1 MKKTNFL
8 LALIVLSSNLL
19 FAQTWDILD
28 KSMAAYDQAGGAS
41 NNGPWAVVQGSSAG
55 SITTQQ
61 VGYVNFTK
69 VPMGNTG
76 KWSWV
81 RPATAIADLTTDTP
95 YSIEV
100 KARVNPTNVTETTTN
115 FQSNQI
121 SLRLGSIKTAAR
133 IYLKYGDGVTGGFV
147 STTSG
152 GTSNVYTI
160 NTSEWQ
166 IYRMVFHADHLKYD
180 VYVDGLDEPVLE
192 NISVNATTDQN
203 GVYFGAESYHCCNID
218 VEYVKMGTGD
228 FFSKP
233 RISSMALSQNNHIT
247 GNEAT
252 VSVTAN
258 TALIDNDNKL
268 LFSLVDLDGNEIVAP
283 VEATVTDNVATAN
296 LVIPAGV
303 VAGQYKVK
311 AIASTQINEIDVTPK
326 TVSYEIQAD
335 LGTATAQIINDKS
348 ISVSATMLNVG
359 QALSIRTV
367 ASEVSLSEVAVYN
380 LTGNE
385 ISHQF
390 ISGSEYQ
397 LQPAIVP
404 GMYILKVCLNNNNT
418 SKEFKILVK

>member
-8 LALIVLSSNLL
+8 LALIVFSSNFL

-28 KSMAAYDQAGGAS
+28 KSMAAYNQDGGAS

-55 SITTQQ
+55 SSTTQQ
-61 VGYVNFTK
+61 AGYVNITK
-69 VPMGNTG
+69 TGMATSG
-76 KWSWV
+76 KWAWV
-81 RPATAIADLTTDTP
+81 RPATAIADLTTNTP
-95 YSIEV
+95 YSIEI
-100 KARVNPTNVTETTTN
+100 KARVNPTNVTETSTN

-121 SLRLGSIKTAAR
+121 SLRLKSINTAAR
-133 IYLKYGDGVTGGFV
+133 IYLKYGNGVTGGFV

-166 IYRMVFHADHLKYD
+166 IYRMVFHANHLKYD

-192 NISVNATTDQN
+192 NISVNTTSDQN

-283 VEATVTDNVATAN
+283 VEATVTDNVAIAN
-296 LVIPAGV
+296 LVIPASV
-303 VAGQYKVK
+303 VVGQYKVK

-397 LQPAIVP
+397 LQPVTVP
-404 GMYILKVCLNNNNT
+404 GMYILKVCLNNNT